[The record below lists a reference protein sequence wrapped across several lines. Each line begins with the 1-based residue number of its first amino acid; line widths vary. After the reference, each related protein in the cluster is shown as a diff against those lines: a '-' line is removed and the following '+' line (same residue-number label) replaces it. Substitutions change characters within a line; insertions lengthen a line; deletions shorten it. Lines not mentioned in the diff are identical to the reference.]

1 MKYVFFHGSCYDG
14 FGAAFAA
21 WKKLGDTAK
30 YIPVSYGKVHVTDTQ
45 FQPEDVVYIVDY
57 SVSNE
62 EFERLTDLVSEV
74 VILDHH
80 KTALERFTGLAPYP
94 DPHGFKHVAAG
105 VYVDFNMD
113 ESGAL
118 ITWKYFHPDKPIP
131 RLIQWIS
138 DRDLW
143 QLKLPGT
150 QAIHALLTSNFM
162 DFDTWDDLM
171 AQAEKDPSK
180 LIEMGSIMLSQQ
192 DRTVEMICKKVYFTN
207 IAGKNVP
214 VVNASSHWSEVGMK
228 LVDMYPHY
236 PFAASYMDMP
246 DGTRMYSLRSS
257 GFDVAA
263 IAELFGGGGHKTAA
277 GFKLPIDLQLPQL
290 LIQEK
295 K

>member
-1 MKYVFFHGSCYDG
+1 MKYVFFHGNCYDG

-30 YIPVSYGKVHVTDTQ
+30 YIPVSYGKEHVTDIQ

-62 EFERLTDLVSEV
+62 EFEKLTEMVSEV

-94 DPHGFKHVAAG
+94 DPEFKHWAPG
-105 VYVDFNMD
+105 SLVYFNMN

-118 ITWKYFHPDKPIP
+118 ITWRYFHPDKPVP

-143 QLKLPGT
+143 QFKLPET
-150 QAIHALLTSNFM
+150 KSIHALLTSKKM
-162 DFDTWDDLM
+162 DFATWDDLM
-171 AQAEKDPSK
+171 QKGEGSYWHHLAES
-180 LIEMGSIMLSQQ
+180 GAMLLEQQ
-192 DRTVEMICKKVYFTN
+192 DRTVEMICKKHYFTT
-207 IAGKNVP
+207 IAGYEVPIVNV
-214 VVNASSHWSEVGMK
+214 SSHWSEVGNK
-228 LVDMYPHY
+228 LVSMFPQA
-236 PFAASYMDMP
+236 PFAASYTDQP
-246 DGTRMYSLRSS
+246 DGTRMYSLRSN

-263 IAELFGGGGHKTAA
+263 VAQLFGGGGHKQAA
-277 GFKLPIDLQLPQL
+277 GFNIPIVLQPAALS
-290 LIQEK
+290 EK